1 MLSDLLTEDLVQLNV
16 VASNWE
22 DVIRKSAQP
31 LVDNKKVTE
40 GYVDDIITGV
50 TELGP
55 YIVITEHVA
64 LPHAR
69 PESGALESAVGITVL
84 KDSVEF
90 GSKDNDPVKF
100 LFPLAAKDSEGH
112 LSALQ
117 SSMMLKIKIDQVI
130 KENDLPIE
138 TEHGNLDSLI
148 GFNGDLVIT
157 MSDLTDELN
166 ADDRVPSAVG
176 ITNIVDKAEM
186 KEKLT
191 AWLAEHNA

>member
-1 MLSDLLTEDLVQLNV
+1 MLPCRYGFFHD
-16 VASNWE
+16 
-22 DVIRKSAQP
+22 AQ
-31 LVDNKKVTE
+31 
-40 GYVDDIITGV
+40 
-50 TELGP
+50 
-55 YIVITEHVA
+55 
-64 LPHAR
+64 
-69 PESGALESAVGITVL
+69 
-84 KDSVEF
+84 
-90 GSKDNDPVKF
+90 
-100 LFPLAAKDSEGH
+100 
-112 LSALQ
+112 
-117 SSMMLKIKIDQVI
+117 DQVI